1 MKIAFYTLGCKVNQ
15 YESQALSEIL
25 RERGHEIVSVS
36 EKADAYVINSCT
48 VTKTGDNKS
57 KKTARHFKNNN
68 PNAIVALIGC
78 FPQAFP
84 NEAEKIDEVDIIVG
98 NKDKKKV
105 IELLEECFEKREKK
119 NAVVEHTKAA
129 QIEEM
134 SICSFDERTRAFL
147 KIQDGCNR
155 FCSYCI
161 IPKARGRICS
171 KPVDQIKTEVAALVK
186 NGHSEIVLVGID
198 LSSYGKEFG
207 LTLTDAVEA
216 VSQIEGVKRIRLG
229 SLEPEI
235 ISDDDIKRLSKLPN
249 FCPQFH
255 LSLQSGCDKTL
266 KDMNRHYTSDEYR
279 QIVNKLRAAFPNAS
293 ITTDVMVG
301 FAGESEE
308 DFKASLDFVCEMRFL
323 KVHVFPYSV
332 REGTRA
338 AEFKN
343 QTDPATKKERAH
355 IMQQKTEQIR
365 KEILNENIGRE
376 CEILIE
382 GREKGGFS
390 VGYTMDYIPV
400 YVKDSAITEG
410 SLVNV
415 KINGIHGDGCL
426 ATILSEE

>member
-15 YESQALSEIL
+15 YESQALSEQL
-25 RERGHEIVSVS
+25 KKRGHEIVSTC
-36 EKADAYVINSCT
+36 EKADACVINSCT
-48 VTKTGDNKS
+48 VTKMSDNKS
-57 KKTARHFKNNN
+57 KKAARHLKNKN
-68 PNAIVALIGC
+68 PDSIVALIGC

-84 NEAEKIDEVDIIVG
+84 NEVEQIDEVDIVIG
-98 NKDKKKV
+98 NKDKNRV
-105 IELLEECFEKREKK
+105 IELLEECFENRKK
-119 NAVVEHTKAA
+119 VSAVIDHPKTAE
-129 QIEEM
+129 IEDM
-134 SICSFDERTRAFL
+134 SISSFDERTRAFL

-171 KPVDQIKTEVAALVK
+171 KPVDDIKSEVESLVSS
-186 NGHSEIVLVGID
+186 GYSEIVLVGID
-198 LSSYGKEFG
+198 LSSYGKEFN

-216 VSQIEGVKRIRLG
+216 VSKIEGVKRIRLG

-235 ISDDDIKRLSKLPN
+235 ISDDDIKRLSKLSN

-266 KDMNRHYTSDEYR
+266 KDMNRHYTADEYR
-279 QIVNKLRAAFPNAS
+279 QIVNKLRAAFPEMS

-301 FAGESEE
+301 FAGENDE
-308 DFKASLDFVCEMRFL
+308 DFEASLDFVSEMRFL
-323 KVHVFPYSV
+323 KAHVFPYSV

-343 QTDPATKKERAH
+343 QVSPAVKKQRAH
-355 IMQQKTEQIR
+355 IMQEKTEQIR
-365 KEILNENIGRE
+365 KEILSENIGRE

-382 GREKGGFS
+382 SREKGGFS
-390 VGYTMDYIPV
+390 IGYTNDYIPV
-400 YVKDSAITEG
+400 YVENCKIPEG

-415 KINGIHGDGCL
+415 KIIGIHGDGCI
-426 ATILSEE
+426 ANISEE